1 METRHF
7 LDNMPDPDENST
19 RRFDDAPADDT
30 PQDYGTRHFD
40 DEDAPP
46 RNAHDAGTRRFDDED
61 DIPDTDE
68 APRRRPSA
76 TREFDDD
83 PPPKTPAPERRL
95 PPSPR
100 PQQARQPRGERKRKR
115 GVHLPRTLS
124 QVIDEADEKVMQ
136 GDLEDYVPIA
146 TGFDPLDGLIG
157 GGLRKTELILLGG
170 AQGIGKTIATL
181 QIARNIAM
189 RPDQYV
195 FYLSYEH
202 TEAHLMH
209 RLLCL
214 ESVNPPEI
222 NRADGIKLRDM
233 YQIIVSQRAK
243 KFMGKSDPNST
254 GALQE
259 ILRDH
264 PKTAPALRRMLRYSD
279 RLIMLKA
286 SPAVTNLRAIKEMVS
301 RLADATGGNVTVMV
315 DYLQKIAV
323 HPERPRDENDK
334 VTIIVEGLKDIA
346 LSMDVP
352 VLSIVA
358 ADREGLKSKRIHLY
372 HLRGSS
378 ALDYESDIAIIM
390 NNKYQILAKDHVAFN
405 PYSAKQYRNWVVFT
419 VEKNRAGRAMMDIEF
434 ELDAQHF
441 AFNPRGQKVQQQLI
455 DDKII
460 ES

>member
-1 METRHF
+1 M
-7 LDNMPDPDENST
+7 ST
-19 RRFDDAPADDT
+19 RRFTDDLPEENNAPAKPAADPVAALSSLRSPQKLAGRT
-30 PQDYGTRHFD
+30 P
-40 DEDAPP
+40 PP
-46 RNAHDAGTRRFDDED
+46 AAASEETRRV
-61 DIPDTDE
+61 
-68 APRRRPSA
+68 
-76 TREFDDD
+76 
-83 PPPKTPAPERRL
+83 
-95 PPSPR
+95 
-100 PQQARQPRGERKRKR
+100 PRGEATETQAQTPDSASPSAKRAATA
-115 GVHLPRTLS
+115 HLPRTLT
-124 QVIDEADEKVMQ
+124 QVMNEADEKVLQ
-136 GDLEDYVPIA
+136 GDLVDYVPLP
-146 TGFDPLDGLIG
+146 TGFDPLDGIIG
-157 GGLRKTELILLGG
+157 GGLRKTELTLLGG

-189 RPDQYV
+189 RPDQYA

-214 ESVNPPEI
+214 ESINPPEI
-222 NRADGIKLRDM
+222 QTEDGLKLRDM
-233 YQIIVSQRAK
+233 YNIIVAQRAK
-243 KFMGKSDPNST
+243 KFMGRQS
-254 GALQE
+254 GAGSLQA
-259 ILRDH
+259 ILREH
-264 PKTAPALRRMLRYSD
+264 PKTAPALGRLLRYSD
-279 RLIMLKA
+279 RLILLKA
-286 SPAVTNLRAIKEMVS
+286 SPAVTNLRAIKEMTA
-301 RLADATGGNVTVMV
+301 RLSDATGGNVTIFI

-346 LSMDVP
+346 MTLDVP
-352 VLSIVA
+352 VFSIVA

-405 PYSAKQYRNWVVFT
+405 PYTAKQYRNWVVFT
-419 VEKNRAGRAMMDIEF
+419 IEKNRAGRAMSDMEF
-434 ELDAQHF
+434 ELHAQHF